1 MIRHIQIYLD
11 GSREDEAR
19 IAHAEMLGAGRPV
32 HVTGLYVNIMPS
44 YAALPDEAGA
54 AAILAYEAFV
64 RHRGA
69 EIAARLRTRLER
81 VGPTTELRKLEGT
94 VAQIGRRMTSEA
106 RNADILVASCP
117 YRGEGTVDDIVEAV
131 LLGAG
136 RSLYLVPPG
145 GCPTR
150 PIRTIL
156 VAWLDSRESTRACS
170 EALPLLRFAGRAQV
184 ALVTPGHADNADA
197 SMAMADFA
205 AQLDRHGVKV
215 DVTTLERDGR
225 TTPETVLEQARHIS
239 ADLIVAGAY
248 GHSRLLEWLAG
259 GVTRE
264 LLAQTPIPILV
275 AH

>member
-1 MIRHIQIYLD
+1 MIRHVQIYLD
-11 GSREDEAR
+11 GSGEDEAR

-44 YAALPDEAGA
+44 YAALPDASGA
-54 AAILAYEAFV
+54 AAILVYEAFV
-64 RHRGA
+64 RHRGT
-69 EIAARLRTRLER
+69 EIAARLGTRLER
-81 VGPTTELRKLEGT
+81 IASTTELRKLEGT
-94 VAQIGRRMTSEA
+94 VVQIARRMTSEA
-106 RNADILVASCP
+106 RNGDILVASCP

-150 PIRTIL
+150 PIRTVL
-156 VAWLDSRESTRACS
+156 MAWLDSREATRACR
-170 EALPLLRFAGRAQV
+170 EALPLLRLAGRTQV
-184 ALVTPGHADNADA
+184 ALVTPGPSDNADA
-197 SMAMADFA
+197 SLAMADFA
-205 AQLDRHGVKV
+205 AQIDRHGVKV

-225 TTPETVLEQARHIS
+225 TTAETVLEQARHIS

-259 GVTRE
+259 GMTRE
-264 LLAQTPIPILV
+264 LLAQTPIPVLV